1 MIPVSDNVFLFT
13 RAKPF
18 STWSLIGLNIA
29 LFLYELK
36 LELSGE
42 LGYFINTWGV
52 APAQIS
58 NAIASTVSG
67 NAAAG
72 IAVIMRSTSL
82 LTGMFLHGSFA
93 QILGNML
100 FLWVFGSTLE
110 KVLSSI
116 RFLTLYLIA
125 GILTIIVQIFVEPN
139 LAVPLIGAN
148 GAVAACLGAYIYK
161 FPKVKIDSVLPLLV
175 VFIPVEIP
183 AFLYLFWWFIQQL
196 FYGIG
201 SLDIPPNGV
210 NQWSTAYWT
219 HGIGML
225 FGAVFMRFQRR

>member
-13 RAKPF
+13 RTKPF
-18 STWSLIGLNIA
+18 ATLSLIGLNIA

-36 LELSGE
+36 LEPRGE
-42 LGYFINTWGV
+42 LGYFINAWGV
-52 APAQIS
+52 APVQIS
-58 NAIASTVSG
+58 GAMASTASG
-67 NAAAG
+67 NAAAS
-72 IAVIMRSTSL
+72 IAIIIHSTSL
-82 LTGMFLHGSFA
+82 FAGMFLHGSFA

-110 KVLSSI
+110 KVLSPV
-116 RFLTLYLIA
+116 RFLALYFIA
-125 GILTIIVQIFVEPN
+125 GILTSIVQVFAEPN

-161 FPKVKIDSVLPLLV
+161 FPKVKIDSVLPLLI

-183 AFLYLFWWFIQQL
+183 AFFYLFWWFIQQL

-210 NQWSTAYWT
+210 NQWSIGYWT
-219 HGIGML
+219 HGIGIL
-225 FGAVFMRFQRR
+225 FGAVFMRFQQR

>member
-18 STWSLIGLNIA
+18 ATYSLIGLNIA

-52 APAQIS
+52 VPGQITS
-58 NAIASTVSG
+58 ASLSVASG
-67 NAAAG
+67 NAAAS
-72 IAVIMRSTSL
+72 IAVVMRSTSFF
-82 LTGMFLHGSFA
+82 TGMFLHGSFA

-100 FLWVFGSTLE
+100 FLWVFGSTIE
-110 KVLSSI
+110 KVLGLV
-116 RFLTLYLIA
+116 RFLALYLA
-125 GILTIIVQIFVEPN
+125 TGILIYIVQMSIEPS
-139 LAVPLIGAN
+139 LAIPLVGAN

-161 FPKVKIDSVLPLLV
+161 FPKVKIDSVLPLLI

-183 AFLYLFWWFIQQL
+183 AFFYSFWWFIQQL

-210 NQWSTAYWT
+210 NQWSIAYWT
-219 HGIGML
+219 HGIGIL
-225 FGAVFMRFQRR
+225 FGAVFMRFLQR